1 MVTEHRMCWLLSLL
15 YLKWKA
21 TSLCFP
27 SKATTCCTCLKLR
40 TIHVKSHI
48 LEATPRPICLFLPL
62 SRRRICS
69 QAKRESSGKR
79 PIQPMGSYGAQ
90 GHWCE
95 FGVPKFLGKTELLGI
110 WSGARDS
117 ANLQN
122 STKIMVMSYELWW
135 SIIQKG
141 PPESFRSDLKNYLS
155 TLILA
160 CQNQRAYTVHPFL
173 RNLTWLGSSTNFRM
187 QNGISVVV

>member
-1 MVTEHRMCWLLSLL
+1 MGIAPSTHSFMNRQHPSNCLTRIESVWSDQLTWWLS
-15 YLKWKA
+15 
-21 TSLCFP
+21 TGCDGFCH
-27 SKATTCCTCLKLR
+27 CCNGRLHHCVFRVKQPLAVDAWSWEPF
-40 TIHVKSHI
+40 IIKSHI
-48 LEATPRPICLFLPL
+48 LEATPRPICLFLMPL

-122 STKIMVMSYELWW
+122 STKKWLWAMSYDGVSYKRGL
-135 SIIQKG
+135 
-141 PPESFRSDLKNYLS
+141 LS
-155 TLILA
+155 HLGVTSKIILA
-160 CQNQRAYTVHPFL
+160 HWF
-173 RNLTWLGSSTNFRM
+173 
-187 QNGISVVV
+187 

>member
-1 MVTEHRMCWLLSLL
+1 MGIAPSTNSLL
-15 YLKWKA
+15 NRQHPSNCLTRIESVWSDHFRWCNNSHGDWAQDVMAFVTAVPEVEGYIIV
-21 TSLCFP
+21 FP

-40 TIHVKSHI
+40 TIHAKSHI

-110 WSGARDS
+110 WSGAIGDS

-122 STKIMVMSYELWW
+122 STTKWLWVMSYDGVSYQRGQEWP
-135 SIIQKG
+135 QK
-141 PPESFRSDLKNYLS
+141 LS
-155 TLILA
+155 
-160 CQNQRAYTVHPFL
+160 
-173 RNLTWLGSSTNFRM
+173 
-187 QNGISVVV
+187 